1 MRISNT
7 CIIDVFLI
15 HVLSMYYIYIISV
28 FTTQI
33 KYFNTLICMSGVGG
47 GSSTVDPVQ
56 KCGGEIKSK
65 YRVDSSFNKSE
76 GSFIY
81 KYRVGGL

>member
-1 MRISNT
+1 MYFNT
-7 CIIDVFLI
+7 CIKHVFLRN
-15 HVLSMYYIYIISV
+15 VLSMHCKYIISV

-33 KYFNTLICMSGVGG
+33 KYFNTLICMGGVG

-56 KCGGEIKSK
+56 KCGCEIKSK

-76 GSFIY
+76 GSYIY
-81 KYRVGGL
+81 KHRVRGL